1 MIKYADCRQFVHFV
15 AFFFFQTLFTLF
27 ISIKKHTFGNDTV
40 ASPALVKK
48 KKKKQRMV
56 SKSRQSRLVQQ
67 LDRPLNREKL
77 VVPAMS
83 LGHGV
88 FLCISVLVTW
98 QPFI

>member
-48 KKKKQRMV
+48 KKKTKDGLKV
-56 SKSRQSRLVQQ
+56 STVAFGSTIGS
-67 LDRPLNREKL
+67 
-77 VVPAMS
+77 
-83 LGHGV
+83 
-88 FLCISVLVTW
+88 
-98 QPFI
+98 PFK